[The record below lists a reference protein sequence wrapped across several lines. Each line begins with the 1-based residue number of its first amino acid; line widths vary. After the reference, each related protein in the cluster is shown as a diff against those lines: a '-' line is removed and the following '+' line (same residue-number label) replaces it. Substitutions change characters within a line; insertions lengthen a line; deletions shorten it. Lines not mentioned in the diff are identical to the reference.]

1 MRFLAL
7 LATSMLST
15 TTAQPSSLQGWTAAS
30 AEIISNVLIQAEPDD
45 YAVFDADGTLWS
57 SDIEEAGIAFF
68 ERKGWL
74 SIKALDPALKPIP
87 VRPSETLY
95 GYYRRLCD
103 FDAKLCLPWSAQVF
117 SGQPLGLLKTRLDA
131 LWSYR
136 HPIPVTFERGGK
148 IVHET
153 IDAPQIYPAQRTLI
167 QMLKKKG
174 IRVYII
180 SASQE
185 EMVRAI
191 ASDPV
196 YGLDIPPEDVI
207 GTTTLLHA
215 PNGDI
220 STARRDI
227 ANGVS
232 GDTNYWRDRRA
243 LVPGVTLWS
252 PLPWQEGKVAAIQ
265 AYIDQSRRPVLVA
278 GDSSSDWPMLFYS
291 KSIRIW
297 VNHDAGST
305 RMLRERRVPTADE
318 VHSSVHWIEVM
329 REELTE

>member
-1 MRFLAL
+1 MRHLAVL
-7 LATSMLST
+7 TASVVLAT
-15 TTAQPSSLQGWTAAS
+15 TARATPLPGWPSAS
-30 AEIISNVLIQAEPDD
+30 SDVITSALTHAGPED

-68 ERKGWL
+68 ERQGWL
-74 SIKALDPALKPIP
+74 SLKTLDPVLKPIP
-87 VRPSETLY
+87 VREGESLY

-131 LWSYR
+131 LWAYR
-136 HPIPVTFERGGK
+136 QPIPVTFERDGTR
-148 IVHET
+148 VHET
-153 IDAPQIYPAQRTLI
+153 IDAPHIYAAQKALI
-167 QMLKKKG
+167 QALKNKG
-174 IRVYII
+174 VRVYIV

-185 EMVRAI
+185 ELVRAI
-191 ASDPV
+191 VSDPR

-227 ANGVS
+227 ARGVS
-232 GDTNYWRDRRA
+232 GTARYWSDRRS

-265 AYIDQSRRPVLVA
+265 AYIDPSRRPLLVA

-291 KSIRIW
+291 KSVRIW
-297 VNHDAGST
+297 VNHDADST
-305 RMLRERRVPTADE
+305 KRLKARRAHSVDDTGGAAHWVE
-318 VHSSVHWIEVM
+318 VTPG
-329 REELTE
+329 ELTQ